1 VFDGKSLRE
10 TAARR
15 GLAGG
20 VVGAGASGLH
30 TIASRGFPGVAGSKE
45 NALRGATA
53 VAARL
58 APVQAQRWRRG
69 GGVGT
74 PSLCGNERAWVLR
87 RRARARHT
95 PRLG

>member
-10 TAARR
+10 TAAWR

-45 NALRGATA
+45 HALRGRRPSRRGWHRRGRSDGGAA
-53 VAARL
+53 VVL
-58 APVQAQRWRRG
+58 APHPCAGMSGRACYDGALAQ
-69 GGVGT
+69 GT
-74 PSLCGNERAWVLR
+74 HHG
-87 RRARARHT
+87 
-95 PRLG
+95 